1 VDDAGATVDS
11 LVQVYEEQLT
21 LGDLLS
27 HRVVPS
33 LSYKKSAIIETLE
46 GSSRA
51 ERLRAHSSHTF
62 KISKRLLMYSHGP
75 LSNRAEELQTLPNP
89 LQELC
94 PRSK

>member
-1 VDDAGATVDS
+1 MVDS

-46 GSSRA
+46 GSSRGIFQRGN
-51 ERLRAHSSHTF
+51 ER
-62 KISKRLLMYSHGP
+62 
-75 LSNRAEELQTLPNP
+75 
-89 LQELC
+89 
-94 PRSK
+94 